1 MAFKLVHHENLL
13 ALGMIL
19 VLAHVLALFQEV
31 VLNHFDL
38 DDLVALPAAGENRAL
53 LPVMN
58 VHRLL
63 SEGRIGSSTK
73 VALLMSTAVLLVVV
87 GHLPSIFYF
96 VTIRVLMVVLIELI
110 LIKLRRATTTHAL
123 LLRR

>member
-38 DDLVALPAAGENRAL
+38 DDLVTLPAAGQNRAL

-73 VALLMSTAVLLVVV
+73 VALLMSAAVLLAVV
-87 GHLPSIFYF
+87 GRLPSVFCF
-96 VTIRVLMVVLIELI
+96 VAVRVLIELI
-110 LIKLRRATTTHAL
+110 LIKLRRATTAHAL